1 MIYHIKVGIDLLHS
15 FEGHDTKF
23 RSNLDL
29 IVVIFSGYR
38 LILLV
43 VSPIAV
49 VIDCAD
55 PVTDQ

>member
-1 MIYHIKVGIDLLHS
+1 MIHHIKVGIDLLHP

-23 RSNLDL
+23 RSNLHL
-29 IVVIFSGYR
+29 IVLIFSGYR

-43 VSPIAV
+43 VSAIAV
-49 VIDCAD
+49 VIDCAE